1 MNNLPKVVACQL
13 ISCNV
18 TTRCLTVTGGGS
30 VGKCDRLNQLSCL
43 LGNYNKVLLTYLLT
57 YYYWLHGSSA
67 KNSQFRVLLAAV
79 VLE

>member
-43 LGNYNKVLLTYLLT
+43 LGNYNKVLLTYLLIIT
-57 YYYWLHGSSA
+57 GFMAAAPKTHSLEYY
-67 KNSQFRVLLAAV
+67 
-79 VLE
+79 